1 MTSINPS
8 APKLTDL
15 IPGPRQTVEVG
26 LNEQMLIESPTLRS
40 QLVGRTDVLD
50 KVGALAV
57 LPDGIHATT
66 EQVARFY
73 EVPTDTVRTVIK
85 RNRAELETNGLLVL
99 RGPDLR
105 EFKVRFSE
113 DLTPAIAASPSLTIW
128 PRKAILN
135 VGQLLTESDVA
146 VKVRQYL
153 LAVEQTATVEHRVQ
167 AYRLIRWQERA
178 DYQKV
183 LHCLKLGGAVSEDYR
198 LIQNTLY
205 VGLFGMTA
213 AQVRATRVQIDGDRK
228 RDGSFT
234 KASSGVAK
242 NYLSEAELKL
252 LDNTVVTMNA
262 QLDIRHPEG
271 ASIDQ
276 MLTVLNASVA
286 LMRPQEIGAAA

>member
-1 MTSINPS
+1 MTSIDPS

-15 IPGPRQTVEVG
+15 IPRQTVEVG

-40 QLVGRTDVLD
+40 QLVDRTDVLD

-73 EVPTDTVRTVIK
+73 EVPTDTVKSLVK
-85 RNRAELETNGLLVL
+85 NHRAELETNGLTDL
-99 RGPDLR
+99 RGDDLR
-105 EFKVRFSE
+105 EFKDRFKD
-113 DLTPAIAASPSLTIW
+113 DLSSKVLRSARLTIW
-128 PRKAILN
+128 SKTAILN
-135 VGQLLTESDVA
+135 AGQLLTGSEVAKDV
-146 VKVRQYL
+146 RRYL
-153 LAVEQTATVEHRVQ
+153 IKVEQTATVEHRVQ

-213 AQVRATRVQIDGDRK
+213 AQVRATRVQVDGDRK

-234 KASSGVAK
+234 KASAGVAK
-242 NYLSEAELKL
+242 NYLTEAELKL

-262 QLDIRHPEG
+262 QLDLRYPDG
-271 ASIDQ
+271 ASVDH
-276 MLTVLNASVA
+276 MLTVANASVG
-286 LMRPQEIGAAA
+286 LMRAIGMGSGA